1 MPRCPAISLFRYPF
15 PVSDPG
21 VSEFRDAQGGL
32 SSGLGTGGRAK
43 ERGLENV
50 FPEAPGTCSA
60 LSCVFAPGPWVL
72 PCQECHLPAP
82 ITVEILSACQGSA

>member
-1 MPRCPAISLFRYPF
+1 MSLEMLK
-15 PVSDPG
+15 VASL
-21 VSEFRDAQGGL
+21 QGWA
-32 SSGLGTGGRAK
+32 LGACAK

-72 PCQECHLPAP
+72 PCQECHLPPPSLLKSYLLVKAQLRCQLLSHKALWTLPAP
-82 ITVEILSACQGSA
+82 PA